1 MLQCKRIAKQRMPG
15 KVSTIPAWAA
25 MLSLI
30 AAGWTATGCSRNPVA
45 TFSEDMQYLPRQA
58 GPGLAADPASPI
70 PDVPKPV
77 NFKPIAKK
85 SELETL
91 SPARSLRH
99 VYQGRA
105 PLAEVRV
112 FYGQQPPLYGWTLE
126 DERFTEEGELI
137 LKYVKGPERLRIRGL
152 VKGSRSTVV
161 IRISPRSAEL

>member
-1 MLQCKRIAKQRMPG
+1 MIL
-15 KVSTIPAWAA
+15 TWAA
-25 MLSLI
+25 MLSLV
-30 AAGWTATGCSRNPVA
+30 AAGWTAAGCSRNPVA

-58 GPGLAADPASPI
+58 GPGLVADPESPI

-77 NFKPIAKK
+77 NFKPIVKK

-105 PLAEVRV
+105 PLAEVRL
-112 FYGQQPPLYGWTLE
+112 FYGQQPPFYGWTLE

-137 LKYVKGPERLRIRGL
+137 LEYVKGQERLRIRGL
-152 VKGSRSTVV
+152 ATGSRSTVV
-161 IRISPRSAEL
+161 IRITPRSVDL

>member
-1 MLQCKRIAKQRMPG
+1 MSQRLPIETGRGLAKR
-15 KVSTIPAWAA
+15 TW
-25 MLSLI
+25 I
-30 AAGWTATGCSRNPVA
+30 AAGVLLLTTAVGACSRNPVA

-58 GPGLAADPASPI
+58 GPGLVADPESPI

-77 NFKPIAKK
+77 NFKPIVKK
-85 SELETL
+85 SEVEAL

-112 FYGQQPPLYGWTLE
+112 FYDQQPPFYGWKLE

-137 LKYVKGPERLRIRGL
+137 LEYVKGPERLRIRGL
-152 VKGSRSTVV
+152 TTGSRSTLV
-161 IRISPRSAEL
+161 IRIMPRSARM